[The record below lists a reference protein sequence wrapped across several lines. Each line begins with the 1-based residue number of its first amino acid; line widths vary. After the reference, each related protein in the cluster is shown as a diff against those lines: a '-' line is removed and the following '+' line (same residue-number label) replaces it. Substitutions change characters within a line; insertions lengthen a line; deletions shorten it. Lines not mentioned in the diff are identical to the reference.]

1 MEIHLKKELTSVLED
16 LNWLPLKPVQRETI
30 PHILAHE
37 SLMVQAETGA
47 GKTAAYLL
55 AILEQCRPFE
65 DAGYALIIAPTRELA
80 LQIRE
85 SADLLSSRLSVHTA
99 LLIGGVEP
107 KEQAAE
113 LKRYPQII
121 IGTPGRILYM
131 LENELLDLS
140 ALKIL
145 IADEADL
152 IFATGQMQEF
162 QKILTYIS
170 QPYQT
175 VCFSATIN
183 DTVRSFMKDPYQE
196 IILDQ
201 TAVSERI
208 TSFYLITEDPFA
220 SLLQI
225 LKEQPVES
233 AVVFVNH
240 RSDTETIAAKLKKL
254 GYLSEAFSAWQDEK
268 TRMRMIR
275 RFKAG
280 EIRILVAT
288 DAASRGLDINN
299 LTHSI
304 HYDLPTDTET
314 LIHRS
319 GRSGHQGQTG
329 TSILLIRKSEAD
341 LPLIQEI
348 MQTAEPLQ
356 KESGNPYDLTA
367 PLSKEEEPT
376 ADVITLRI
384 NAGKD
389 DKLRPKDIAGAFS
402 QLLPFEKIG
411 RIVIRD
417 HDSTVILLEPIELQE
432 IMIKGKKRK
441 IRQLL

>member
-16 LNWLPLKPVQRETI
+16 LKWLPLKPVQRETI
-30 PHILAHE
+30 PRILAGD
-37 SLMVQAETGA
+37 SLLVQAETGA

-55 AILEQCRPFE
+55 AILEQCRPFQ

-85 SADLLSSRLSVHTA
+85 NADLLSSRLSIHSA
-99 LLIGGVEP
+99 LLIGGVDPDVQET
-107 KEQAAE
+107 E
-113 LKRYPQII
+113 LKRHPQII
-121 IGTPGRILYM
+121 IGTPGRVLYM

-140 ALKIL
+140 SLKIL
-145 IADEADL
+145 IVDEADL

-162 QKILTYIS
+162 QKILGYIH
-170 QPYQT
+170 PAVQT

-183 DTVRSFMKDPYQE
+183 DTVRSFIKEPYQE
-196 IILDQ
+196 LTLDQ
-201 TAVSERI
+201 SAVSQRI
-208 TSFYLITEDPFA
+208 TSFYLITADPFQ

-225 LKEQPVES
+225 LKEQPVEN

-240 RSDTETIAAKLKKL
+240 RSDTEILAEKLKKH
-254 GYLSEAFSAWQDEK
+254 GYLAEAFSAYQDEK
-268 TRMRMIR
+268 TRLRMIR

-280 EIRILVAT
+280 NIRILAAT
-288 DAASRGLDINN
+288 DAAARGLDIRH

-304 HYDLPTDTET
+304 HYDLPADSDT
-314 LIHRS
+314 LIHRA

-329 TSILLIRKSEAD
+329 TSILLIREEETS
-341 LPLIQEI
+341 LPIMQEI
-348 MQTAEPLQ
+348 QKTAIPL
-356 KESGNPYDLTA
+356 KEGNGNPYDLTV
-367 PLSKEEEPT
+367 PMKKEAEPA
-376 ADVITLRI
+376 ADVFTLRI

-432 IMIKGKKRK
+432 ITIKGKKRK
-441 IRQLL
+441 IRQL

>member
-16 LNWLPLKPVQRETI
+16 LNWLPLKPVQSETI
-30 PHILAHE
+30 PRILAGD
-37 SLMVQAETGA
+37 SLLVQAETGA

-55 AILEQCRPFE
+55 AILEQCRPFK

-85 SADLLSSRLSVHTA
+85 NADLLSSRLSIHTA
-99 LLIGGVEP
+99 LLIGGVDPDVQE
-107 KEQAAE
+107 AE

-121 IGTPGRILYM
+121 IGTPGRVLYM
-131 LENELLDLS
+131 LENNRLDLS
-140 ALKIL
+140 SLKIL

-162 QKILTYIS
+162 QKILDYIHPS
-170 QPYQT
+170 VQT
-175 VCFSATIN
+175 VCFSATIS
-183 DTVRSFMKDPYQE
+183 DTVRSFIKAPYQE
-196 IILDQ
+196 LILDQ
-201 TAVSERI
+201 TAVSQRI
-208 TSFYLITEDPFA
+208 TSFYLITDDPFA
-220 SLLQI
+220 SLLRI
-225 LKEQPVES
+225 LKEQPVEN

-240 RSDTETIAAKLKKL
+240 RSDTEELAAKLKKH
-254 GYLSEAFSAWQDEK
+254 GYLAEAFSAYQDEK
-268 TRMRMIR
+268 TRLRMIR
-275 RFKAG
+275 RFKTG
-280 EIRILVAT
+280 TIRILTAT
-288 DAASRGLDINN
+288 DAAARGLDIRH

-304 HYDLPTDTET
+304 HYDLPADSDT

-329 TSILLIRKSEAD
+329 TSILLIREEETS
-341 LPLIQEI
+341 LPLMREI
-348 MQTAEPLQ
+348 RQTARPLL
-356 KESGNPYDLTA
+356 EGSGNPYDLTV
-367 PLSKEEEPT
+367 PMEKEAEPA

-417 HDSTVILLEPIELQE
+417 HDSTVILLEPIDLQE
-432 IMIKGKKRK
+432 ITIKGKKRK
-441 IRQLL
+441 IRQL

>member
-16 LNWLPLKPVQRETI
+16 LKWLPLKPVQRETI
-30 PHILAHE
+30 PRILAGD
-37 SLMVQAETGA
+37 SLLVQAETGA

-85 SADLLSSRLSVHTA
+85 NADLLSSRLSIHSA
-99 LLIGGVEP
+99 LLIGGVDPDVQET
-107 KEQAAE
+107 E

-145 IADEADL
+145 IVDEADL

-162 QKILTYIS
+162 QKILGYIH
-170 QPYQT
+170 PDVQT
-175 VCFSATIN
+175 ICFSATIN
-183 DTVRSFMKDPYQE
+183 NTVRSFIKKPYQE
-196 IILDQ
+196 LTLDQ
-201 TAVSERI
+201 TAISQRI
-208 TSFYLITEDPFA
+208 TSFYLITADPFQ

-225 LKEQPVES
+225 LKEQPVEN

-240 RSDTETIAAKLKKL
+240 RSDTEILAEKLKKH
-254 GYLSEAFSAWQDEK
+254 GYLAEAFSAYQDEK
-268 TRMRMIR
+268 TRLRMIR

-280 EIRILVAT
+280 NIRILAAT
-288 DAASRGLDINN
+288 DAAARGLDIRH

-304 HYDLPTDTET
+304 HYDLPADGDT
-314 LIHRS
+314 LIHRA

-329 TSILLIRKSEAD
+329 TSILLIREEETS
-341 LPLIQEI
+341 LPIMQEI
-348 MQTAEPLQ
+348 QKTAIPL
-356 KESGNPYDLTA
+356 KEGNGNPYDLTVPMEKEAEPA
-367 PLSKEEEPT
+367 P
-376 ADVITLRI
+376 DVITLRI

-432 IMIKGKKRK
+432 ITIKGKKRK
-441 IRQLL
+441 IRQL